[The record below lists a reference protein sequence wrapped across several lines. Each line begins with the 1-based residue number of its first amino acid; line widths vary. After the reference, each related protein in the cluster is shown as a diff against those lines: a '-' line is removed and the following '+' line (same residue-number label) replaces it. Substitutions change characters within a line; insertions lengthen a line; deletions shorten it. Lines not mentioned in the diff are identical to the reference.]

1 MLGHTD
7 SRRRMVAVLLVFAIF
22 AGATGVSLAYW
33 QVVAAAELTAK
44 MPRPAPV
51 SATERTVRADI
62 VDREGKL
69 LAKMAS
75 FDSLDAHPDLVGP
88 GRAEAVVATLDD
100 ILGLGAEERE
110 RFLAALSD
118 PRSQHEVLRAEL
130 TFEQSK
136 AIANV
141 IDGGTLRGIALTS
154 HPTRRYTVNG
164 GQNGTTLAAHVLG
177 YVRADNRGGE
187 GIEHHY
193 DERLTT
199 ADPDSLDLASIE
211 GVPGALTDF
220 RPTELRL
227 TLDAGLQ
234 KQVEKELNTVRIAN
248 QAKSVSAV
256 VMDAHT
262 GAILAAA
269 SVPSYDANRFAAEWT
284 EDRNQL
290 RNRVFSDQFEPGSV
304 MKVFTATAALDRKLV
319 KPTTIIQD
327 EKGLKF
333 WNHTVRNADKGS
345 MGPLKVQDVIAL
357 SRNVA
362 TAKLA
367 KRLAPNDTQLA
378 ARRLY
383 ELWQK
388 VGMTGPTGADI
399 ANEARGT
406 WNDPHARAW
415 AAIDLANAAF
425 GQGVAVTLPQLA
437 RGFSTLVNGGYVVQ
451 PHLVADG
458 EAAGVEP
465 RPVLK
470 PNVARQAR
478 DILVHVTGS
487 VPRLAAGSLIK
498 GYTIGGKT
506 GTAQIWDVRKA
517 KWKKRRFNHNFVGF
531 VGGKRQDVVIAV
543 RIEEPVPTTISASQ
557 GIILLED
564 ESFEVFR
571 ILGRAAIEHL
581 DIKPSK
587 DANAGQPIIGTA
599 AARSL
604 DPVRNRE
611 ALRDAKRK
619 AKQHE
624 RREAKAAK
632 AGQATTAGVPAGGEG
647 DDSDPASRTGPES
660 GSP

>member
-1 MLGHTD
+1 
-7 SRRRMVAVLLVFAIF
+7 MVAVLLVFAIF

-44 MPRPAPV
+44 IPRPDPV

-62 VDREGKL
+62 VDRDGKV
-69 LAKMAS
+69 LARTTS
-75 FDSLDAHPDLVGP
+75 YDSLDAHPDLVRP
-88 GRAEAVVATLDD
+88 DRAEAVVDTLDAV
-100 ILGLGAEERE
+100 LGLGAEERA

-118 PRSQHEVLRAEL
+118 PKIQHQVLRARL
-130 TFEQSK
+130 TFEESK
-136 AIANV
+136 AIAGV
-141 IDGGTLRGIALTS
+141 LDGGALRGIALTP
-154 HPTRRYTVNG
+154 HPTRSYLHDG
-164 GQNGTTLAAHVLG
+164 GQDGTTLAAHVLG

-187 GIEHHY
+187 GIEHYY

-199 ADPDSLDLASIE
+199 ASPDSLDLASID
-211 GVPGALTDF
+211 GVPGSLADF
-220 RPTELRL
+220 RPAQLQL

-234 KQVEKELNTVRIAN
+234 KQVEKELNTARIQN
-248 QAKSVSAV
+248 KAKSVSAV
-256 VMDAHT
+256 VMDPQT

-269 SVPSYDANRFAAEWT
+269 SVPSYDANEFAAEWT

-304 MKVFTATAALDRKLV
+304 MKIFTAAAALDRKLV
-319 KPTTIIQD
+319 TPNTIIRD

-333 WNHTVRNADKGS
+333 WNHTVKNADKGS
-345 MGPLKVQDVIAL
+345 MGALKVKDVIAL

-367 KRLAPNDTQLA
+367 KRLAPKDTQLA

-383 ELWQK
+383 DLWQK
-388 VGMTGPTGADI
+388 VGMTRPTGADI
-399 ANEARGT
+399 ANEASGT
-406 WNDPHARAW
+406 WNDPHARGW
-415 AAIDLANAAF
+415 AAVELVNAAF

-458 EAAGVEP
+458 KAAGVKP

-470 PNVARQAR
+470 ANVARQAR

-487 VPRLAAGSLIK
+487 VPRLAAGSLIP

-506 GTAQIWDVRKA
+506 GTAQIWDVRKGR
-517 KWKKRRFNHNFVGF
+517 WKSRRFNHSFVGF

-543 RIEEPVPTTISASQ
+543 RIEEPEPTTISVSQ
-557 GIILLED
+557 GIILLEI
-564 ESFEVFR
+564 ESFELFEMVAQAS
-571 ILGRAAIEHL
+571 IKHL
-581 DIKPSK
+581 DIKRSK
-587 DANAGQPIIGTA
+587 DPDAGRPIIGTA

-611 ALRDAKRK
+611 ALRASRRK
-619 AKQHE
+619 IEQQE
-624 RREAKAAK
+624 RRAAKAAR
-632 AGQATTAGVPAGGEG
+632 ATTADVPSG
-647 DDSDPASRTGPES
+647 DEDDDIDPASASGPAS